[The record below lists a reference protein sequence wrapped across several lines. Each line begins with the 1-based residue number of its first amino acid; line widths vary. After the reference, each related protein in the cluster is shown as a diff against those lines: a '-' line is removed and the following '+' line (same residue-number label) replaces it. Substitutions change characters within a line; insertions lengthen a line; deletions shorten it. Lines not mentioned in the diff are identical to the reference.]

1 MTICGKNAT
10 ISAKKN
16 SAVHE
21 HTEEHDEYDNEEDE
35 HGSVVNIVRY
45 QRYERLRELGADD
58 DLTEH
63 GRHGEH
69 AAVYADKNAAKNTGI
84 GLLRPIPV
92 FFICLGF
99 LP

>member
-1 MTICGKNAT
+1 MTIRGKNAT

-16 SAVHE
+16 STVHE
-21 HTEEHDEYDNEEDE
+21 HTEEHDKYDNEEDE

-69 AAVYADKNAAKNTGI
+69 AAVYADKNAAKNTGT
-84 GLLRPIPV
+84 GLFEVTPKS
-92 FFICLGF
+92 
-99 LP
+99 

>member
-1 MTICGKNAT
+1 MTIRGKNAT

-21 HTEEHDEYDNEEDE
+21 HTEEHDEYDNKEDE

-45 QRYERLRELGADD
+45 QRYERLLELGAD
-58 DLTEH
+58 
-63 GRHGEH
+63 
-69 AAVYADKNAAKNTGI
+69 AAVYADKNAAKNTGT